1 MSSDDNSRVN
11 PAHSEALNFPL
22 NEPENES
29 LSEAISS
36 DDMETVKI
44 KKIRKKDL
52 NKKARVGVN
61 PKYSQETKVKKPRK
75 ISSISVKHT
84 KTVFDTAADAEQLEN
99 KSLPVWAVRKFVTSL
114 FGFWAKVS
122 AAVGRKIG
130 WTSRVLPYAGYGTE
144 EFSRLICR
152 TLYSPVSHE
161 EVVATRGWR
170 TIFMVPAA
178 DTKVRIAIDD
188 IPLKTVQ
195 VGSSTAFDAVDSNR
209 AISGELMASDERGY
223 LDLITEQSLDSGV
236 HNVSYEVEGRKPI
249 QSVLYTIPK
258 TAKFG
263 IISDIDDT
271 ILVTEVPNLPAAV
284 VNVFFKHP
292 ARRKAVAGMSEFY
305 GKLSQL
311 LPVSPFFYLST
322 SPWNVEAGIRDFI
335 RIHDFPRGPL
345 LLRDFD
351 PRPKSF
357 IPSGVQHKLE
367 FADQLMSDFPDMR
380 FILIGDDGQ
389 SDPST
394 YAKIA
399 EKYPGRV
406 AAIGIRRVSKKELA
420 YFSFSRTFNS
430 QNGKFFAGTDIPVFT
445 GTDGKSLMDAMLPYL
460 EKLTGSKAH

>member
-1 MSSDDNSRVN
+1 MQNSWKTSLSRCGLFENSSLLCSVFGQK
-11 PAHSEALNFPL
+11 FPL
-22 NEPENES
+22 PSDAKSVGLRVFCHMRDTERKNFQDLSAERCTVPSATKKLWQLADGEPYS
-29 LSEAISS
+29 WFRLILSFIC
-36 DDMETVKI
+36 
-44 KKIRKKDL
+44 
-52 NKKARVGVN
+52 
-61 PKYSQETKVKKPRK
+61 
-75 ISSISVKHT
+75 
-84 KTVFDTAADAEQLEN
+84 
-99 KSLPVWAVRKFVTSL
+99 
-114 FGFWAKVS
+114 
-122 AAVGRKIG
+122 
-130 WTSRVLPYAGYGTE
+130 
-144 EFSRLICR
+144 SRL
-152 TLYSPVSHE
+152 
-161 EVVATRGWR
+161 
-170 TIFMVPAA
+170 
-178 DTKVRIAIDD
+178 D

-430 QNGKFFAGTDIPVFT
+430 QNGKFFAGTDIPVFA